1 MVCLKKVNA
10 INSWHGGEFDLS
22 IFYEFDLLIFSIF
35 KKDRIALV
43 DLLKRLKER
52 IDPVD
57 LKKISTGAIK
67 SFSRSNRSFYHKN
80 DRFDRNTDDRI
91 TNPDSWLNSDIEPCI
106 AHISGRN
113 IEL

>member
-43 DLLKRLKER
+43 DL
-52 IDPVD
+52 
-57 LKKISTGAIK
+57 
-67 SFSRSNRSFYHKN
+67 
-80 DRFDRNTDDRI
+80 
-91 TNPDSWLNSDIEPCI
+91 
-106 AHISGRN
+106 
-113 IEL
+113 